1 MKNIKLKL
9 TLVIIA
15 IIVYTVVY
23 QLNTIFKEKY
33 FNDELELSLREIKTN
48 FKIVNHNYKSAADAV
63 FYSISKNKKI
73 IDILS
78 KSLDANEKEKTIL
91 RKQLFDL
98 MQIKYEGLKKIG
110 LKILLFSN
118 PHNKIFLRVHKP
130 DKYNDDITNVRYA
143 ITQVNKNHEISRG
156 FEAGKISHAFRNIY
170 PLFDKNN
177 RYLGS
182 VDISFSSEYLQNTL
196 AEVHG
201 IHTHFLVN
209 KHIIESR
216 IWEAEQVGA
225 PYHQSIE
232 NNDYLVS
239 ILKDVKHKL
248 KKIPQITINKN
259 KELIKNNMDNAMAF
273 SLNGILE
280 KEGLIISFLPI
291 HSIRSSSE
299 TAAYIVSFIENTK
312 ITNIIQIFTYI
323 NLTALVIIV
332 LSLLQIY
339 NILSNKKELESQVT
353 TKTKELKE
361 LNENLENKVDEEI
374 QKNRDKELK
383 LMQQSKLAAMG
394 EMIGN
399 IAHQWRQ
406 PLSVISTSATGLKL
420 QKEYG
425 GLTDE
430 LFDNSCDTINDN
442 AQYLSKTIDD
452 FRNFI
457 KGDRKEV
464 KFNLASEINSFLNI
478 VKGSIQN
485 HDIHIQ
491 INIKNDIEIVGYPDE
506 LIQCFINIYHNA
518 KDALENTND
527 DKYLFISASI
537 QDDKSIITFKDNAGG
552 ISEEVYSKIFEPY
565 ITTKH
570 QSQGTGLGL
579 HMTYNL
585 IVEGMRGSIAA
596 KNSTYEYEENKYTGA
611 EFTITLP
618 LKT

>member
-1 MKNIKLKL
+1 
-9 TLVIIA
+9 
-15 IIVYTVVY
+15 
-23 QLNTIFKEKY
+23 
-33 FNDELELSLREIKTN
+33 
-48 FKIVNHNYKSAADAV
+48 
-63 FYSISKNKKI
+63 
-73 IDILS
+73 
-78 KSLDANEKEKTIL
+78 
-91 RKQLFDL
+91 
-98 MQIKYEGLKKIG
+98 
-110 LKILLFSN
+110 
-118 PHNKIFLRVHKP
+118 
-130 DKYNDDITNVRYA
+130 
-143 ITQVNKNHEISRG
+143 
-156 FEAGKISHAFRNIY
+156 
-170 PLFDKNN
+170 
-177 RYLGS
+177 
-182 VDISFSSEYLQNTL
+182 
-196 AEVHG
+196 
-201 IHTHFLVN
+201 
-209 KHIIESR
+209 
-216 IWEAEQVGA
+216 
-225 PYHQSIE
+225 
-232 NNDYLVS
+232 
-239 ILKDVKHKL
+239 
-248 KKIPQITINKN
+248 
-259 KELIKNNMDNAMAF
+259 MAF